1 MWLFSGRALVEAAF
15 TLAGTGARSV
25 YPKAR
30 ISPSLSCPLP
40 RSPLFLT
47 PSLSI
52 LLHSERAL
60 NSSSKERRVVDHR
73 YGGREARKW
82 PTIGLRVL
90 FADTSRMALVVK
102 EITAD
107 IGMYKGAE
115 MMQVSTRQRRPIA
128 LLIILMLLV
137 ASSNMACVSSVI
149 SADFV
154 TVQVPRIATMPR

>member
-1 MWLFSGRALVEAAF
+1 MDSCHVFIMVNKY
-15 TLAGTGARSV
+15 V
-25 YPKAR
+25 
-30 ISPSLSCPLP
+30 ISLS
-40 RSPLFLT
+40 
-47 PSLSI
+47 
-52 LLHSERAL
+52 
-60 NSSSKERRVVDHR
+60 
-73 YGGREARKW
+73 
-82 PTIGLRVL
+82 
-90 FADTSRMALVVK
+90 DTSRMALVVK